1 MNKLLLEKEANIK
14 NSKNYM
20 RDHVECKREYIEQI
34 NEITS
39 DETKN
44 TFQKIILKS
53 KLNKERENNVR
64 CYNKIA
70 DRLISI
76 NDSKLIF
83 YIGSSVHNEKTRDYC
98 YAFDKDRVSYIERS
112 SKLGKI
118 KERVA
123 IIDEINADNLL
134 NHYNIRKIMIE
145 LNNYV
150 EYMIKENDFQTWDEL
165 RTAIIQDLSKYKNI
179 SSKKESFSTKKE
191 EALEL

>member
-14 NSKNYM
+14 NSKIYM

-83 YIGSSVHNEKTRDYC
+83 YIGSSVHNEKTRDYY

-112 SKLGKI
+112 SKLGKT

-179 SSKKESFSTKKE
+179 SSKKDSFSTKKDE
-191 EALEL
+191 VLEL